1 MQERHYGHRS
11 EVKRN
16 EEGLGA
22 HFFQHAQDLHVDVN
36 NNLDNIMQYFNLTVI
51 ASVEPNMPWSRDRL
65 DTLESDMMERLMTMD
80 AYGGINLRIERRR
93 GIGN

>member
-1 MQERHYGHRS
+1 MRERHYGHRS

-65 DTLESDMMERLMTMD
+65 DTLESDLMERLMTMD

>member
-1 MQERHYGHRS
+1 M
-11 EVKRN
+11 KRN

-36 NNLDNIMQYFNLTVI
+36 NNLDNIMQYFNF
-51 ASVEPNMPWSRDRL
+51 NRDRL

>member
-1 MQERHYGHRS
+1 
-11 EVKRN
+11 
-16 EEGLGA
+16 
-22 HFFQHAQDLHVDVN
+22 
-36 NNLDNIMQYFNLTVI
+36 MQYFNLTVI
-51 ASVEPNMPWSRDRL
+51 AIVEPNMPLSRDRL

>member
-1 MQERHYGHRS
+1 MRERHYGHRS

-22 HFFQHAQDLHVDVN
+22 LFFQHAQDLHVDVN

>member
-1 MQERHYGHRS
+1 MREKHYGHRS
-11 EVKRN
+11 

-22 HFFQHAQDLHVDVN
+22 HFFQHAQELNVDLHTH
-36 NNLDNIMQYFNLTVI
+36 LDDIMKHFSLTVI

-80 AYGGINLRIERRR
+80 SYGGINLRIERRR
-93 GIGN
+93 GIEN

>member
-1 MQERHYGHRS
+1 MRERHYGHRN
-11 EVKRN
+11 EIKRN

-22 HFFQHAQDLHVDVN
+22 HFFHHAQDLHVDVQKN
-36 NNLDNIMQYFNLTVI
+36 VDDIMKYFNLTVI